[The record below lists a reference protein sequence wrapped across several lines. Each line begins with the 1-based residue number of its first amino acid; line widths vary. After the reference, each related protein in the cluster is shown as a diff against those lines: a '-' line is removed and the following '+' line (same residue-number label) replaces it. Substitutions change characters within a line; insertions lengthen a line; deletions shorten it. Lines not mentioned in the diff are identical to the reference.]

1 MIVFIPW
8 NDAEGKP
15 GEMIRVCP
23 ACQQVSVNGHGWRS
37 RQAHDANHT
46 WIRIHRGICKLCDRT
61 LTMLPD
67 WLVPGGHYS
76 LAARQQAEHLS
87 TEPERPLEECVP
99 DSADADRSAD
109 PSTVRRWF
117 QRRLESL
124 WLSLVGRGAQPR
136 RTTIPSAAE
145 DSAARLA
152 ETTKDGNRLLT
163 ARATKCADCARCTAT
178 AGPRS
183 MSIAART
190 FSTVTDVGGAAT

>member
-1 MIVFIPW
+1 VIVFIPW

-23 ACQQVSVNGHGWRS
+23 ACQQVSVIGHGWRS

-124 WLSLVGRGAQPR
+124 WLSLVGRWAQPP
-136 RTTIPSAAE
+136 TLFAW
-145 DSAARLA
+145 DWKAARRIRIPEA
-152 ETTKDGNRLLT
+152 SS
-163 ARATKCADCARCTAT
+163 A
-178 AGPRS
+178 
-183 MSIAART
+183 
-190 FSTVTDVGGAAT
+190 